1 MPCMCGSEAIAVRG
15 ELQQCRACNTR
26 YLGDVILPDRATVE
40 NGRVY
45 VKRKDAERKR
55 NEMYRLMDE
64 HPESAAELVQ
74 RAKTLRTRLDLPLHS
89 ELVGAITGTSIIEHK
104 RGSHLLI
111 PNHYMPPRMWRMWK
125 RREMTALEAYGA
137 AMYVYFTKNQW
148 MIWGGRTNYRVE
160 FVSGSMKVF
169 KFGGE
174 CSLRVDQSLCA
185 VLDYCLI
192 EEGRF
197 ADVPGVDYELKRTA
211 RHHQGKEIL
220 SNALRKFARKS
231 RLAGGHD

>member
-1 MPCMCGSEAIAVRG
+1 MPCMCGSEAIVDRK
-15 ELQQCRACNTR
+15 EWSQCRACGIR
-26 YLGDVILPDRATVE
+26 YVGKVILPDRGTVE
-40 NGRVY
+40 NGQVY
-45 VKRKDAERKR
+45 VKRKDTERRR
-55 NEMYRLMDE
+55 NEMYELMDQ
-64 HPESAAELVQ
+64 HPESADELVQ
-74 RAKTLRTRLDLPLHS
+74 LAKDVKTRLEVPLHS
-89 ELVGAITGTSIIEHK
+89 ENIGAITGTSIIEHK
-104 RGSHLLI
+104 RGSSLLI
-111 PNHYMPPRMWRMWK
+111 PNHYLPPRMWRMWK

-160 FVSGSMKVF
+160 FVSGSMKLF

-174 CSLRVDQSLCA
+174 CSLQVDQALCA

-197 ADVPGVDYELKRTA
+197 ADVPGVDYELQRTA

-220 SNALRKFARKS
+220 STSLRKFARKA
-231 RLAGGHD
+231 RIAGGND